1 MIPAENFWEATLDE
15 IVKGYRWDVSKKHCS
30 CMICGHTFDEG
41 IIYPVGDLL
50 LNAEKAVVSHIQREH
65 NAMFYH
71 LLNMDKKLTGL
82 TDIQK
87 EVLQHFFEGL
97 TDQEIIAKQE
107 GINSAS
113 TIRSYRFKLR
123 EREKQSKVFLALMM
137 SLNKE
142 SEFVPMHRTAKLVDE
157 RYMITQ
163 DETEKVMKSYFKDG
177 RLKAFPVKEKK
188 KLIVI
193 RQFVDLF
200 ESGIKYTEP
209 EVNGK
214 IKEMYEDYATI
225 RRYLISY
232 GFLNRTDDGRQYWKE
247 A

>member
-1 MIPAENFWEATLDE
+1 MIPAESFWEATLDE
-15 IVKGYRWDVSKKHCS
+15 MIQGYRWDKNKKQCT

-50 LNAEKAVVSHIQREH
+50 LNAEKAVISHIQREH
-65 NAMFYH
+65 KAMFYH

-87 EVLQHFFEGL
+87 DVLQHFFEGL
-97 TDQEIIAKQE
+97 SDQEIIAKQE

-123 EREKQSKVFLALMM
+123 EREKQSKIFLALMM
-137 SLNKE
+137 SLKKE
-142 SEFVPMHRTAKLVDE
+142 SEFVPMHRTAKFVDE

-193 RQFVDLF
+193 RKFADLF
-200 ESGIKYTEP
+200 EPGIRYTES
-209 EVNGK
+209 EINGK